1 MLHVH
6 VHRVLEDLYAVKPVR
21 SFRIL
26 SFLFLKN
33 TFTTFEID
41 YLYWSITTFEM
52 IICIGVSTNN
62 YKLSEISLMHRLL
75 SFIHFEFL
83 REK

>member
-41 YLYWSITTFEM
+41 YLYWSIDKYLQ
-52 IICIGVSTNN
+52 IV
-62 YKLSEISLMHRLL
+62 
-75 SFIHFEFL
+75 
-83 REK
+83 

>member
-33 TFTTFEID
+33 TFTTFK
-41 YLYWSITTFEM
+41 L
-52 IICIGVSTNN
+52 IICIGVSTNTN
-62 YKLSEISLMHRLL
+62 KLYEISLMHRD
-75 SFIHFEFL
+75 
-83 REK
+83 K

>member
-33 TFTTFEID
+33 TFTTFE
-41 YLYWSITTFEM
+41 M

-62 YKLSEISLMHRLL
+62 YKLSEISLMHRD
-75 SFIHFEFL
+75 
-83 REK
+83 K